1 MQSDPADAWLAAL
14 IERHTRQFTRPEFLK
29 AVRALSARYVERRA
43 DLAHRPPT
51 DSAGKRAA
59 FAAFFAPLHFVTIRA
74 LAPRLGVSNRDLGEI
89 VDLGC
94 GTGTASAGWAVTQPN
109 PPAIL
114 GLDRDAWALDEAAWN
129 WRTLGLQGRTRRVD
143 LGRAVPELAAP
154 RRESRT
160 RRAMLAAWSA
170 NELSDDAR
178 AGLLT
183 ALLAAADNGD
193 DVLVVEPI
201 ARRAAPPGGRWADA
215 WGARGGRADEWK
227 VEGALPS
234 ALAEIS
240 EAAGFRRDALAAR
253 TLWLPG
259 SIAGPVLRSSD
270 GARRGRIK

>member
-14 IERHTRQFTRPEFLK
+14 IERHTRQLTRPEFLK

-43 DLAHRPPT
+43 DLAHRRPT

-59 FAAFFAPLHFVTIRA
+59 FAAFFAPLHFVTVRA
-74 LAPRLGVSNRDLGEI
+74 LAPRLGASNRNLGEI

-114 GLDRDAWALDEAAWN
+114 GLDRDAWALDEAAWT
-129 WRTLGLQGRTRRVD
+129 WRTLGFQGRTWHVD
-143 LGRAVPELAAP
+143 LVRAAVELTGPRRKSRARRAV
-154 RRESRT
+154 
-160 RRAMLAAWSA
+160 LAAWSA
-170 NELSDDAR
+170 NELSDGER
-178 AGLLT
+178 AELLA
-183 ALLAAADNGD
+183 ALLAAADSGD

-201 ARRAAPPGGRWADA
+201 ARRAVPWWDQWADA
-215 WGARGGRADEWK
+215 WRERGGRADEWK
-227 VEGALPS
+227 VEDALPS

-240 EAAGFRRDALAAR
+240 EAAGFRRDALTAR

-259 SIAGPVLRSSD
+259 SIAGPVLRSAD
-270 GARRGRIK
+270 GARRGRGK